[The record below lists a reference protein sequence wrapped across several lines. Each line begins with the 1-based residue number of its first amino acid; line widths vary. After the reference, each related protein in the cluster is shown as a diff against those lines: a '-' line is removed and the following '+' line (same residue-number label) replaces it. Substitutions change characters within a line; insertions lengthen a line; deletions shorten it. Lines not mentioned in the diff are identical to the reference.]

1 MADKIKLSLF
11 RKFDNLDLLAR
22 QVVEGFIT
30 GMHKSPFHGFSVEF
44 AEHRLYNPGESI
56 RHIDWK
62 LFARTEKLFV
72 KKYEEETN
80 LRCQIVLDNSSSM
93 YFPQPGEQS
102 DRLNKIAFSAYCA
115 AAIIYMLR
123 KQRDAMGLTIFSDD
137 IETHIPAKS
146 TSVHQKMLYT
156 KLENILSPEKQH
168 LNKKTNTAELLHII
182 AEKIHRRSLVI
193 IFSDMMDNSENMNEI
208 FPALQHLKHNKHE
221 VVLFNVFDHDKE
233 ISLDYKNRPHR
244 FIDMETG
251 EQIKLNPNEL
261 RTKYEK
267 LVKEYYHNIR
277 LKCMQYRIDFV
288 ESDIKLGFDPVLTSF
303 LVKRSK
309 LY

>member
-1 MADKIKLSLF
+1 MAEKIDQKLF

-93 YFPQPGEQS
+93 YFPLPGEQS
-102 DRLNKIAFSAYCA
+102 DRLNKIAFSVYCA
-115 AAIIYMLR
+115 ATIIYMLR
-123 KQRDAMGLTIFSDD
+123 KQRDAMGLTVFSDD
-137 IETHIPAKS
+137 IETHTPAKS
-146 TSVHQKMLYT
+146 TGVHQKMLFT
-156 KLENILSPEKQH
+156 KLENILSPDKQQ
-168 LNKKTNTAELLHII
+168 LNKKTNTAELLHLI

-193 IFSDMMDNSENMNEI
+193 IFSDMMDNSENTNKI

-221 VVLFNVFDHDKE
+221 VILFSVFDYDKE
-233 ISLDYKNRPHR
+233 VSLDYKNRPHR

-251 EQIKLNPNEL
+251 NDIKLNPNEL
-261 RTKYEK
+261 RNRYEK
-267 LVKEYYHNIR
+267 MVKEYYHNIR

-309 LY
+309 LF